1 MFKGAMKELRGSTV
15 VNIDARVL
23 SCYSG
28 FQKGINHGA
37 KLNIEVGSFWEV
49 RGGLEEV
56 SVVLRW
62 FLENQGGPVRGFKG
76 PGKISGPMWLYLS
89 VCILP

>member
-37 KLNIEVGSFWEV
+37 KLNIEVWRKVLFRKLEGAWKKLVWFS
-49 RGGLEEV
+49 GG
-56 SVVLRW
+56 
-62 FLENQGGPVRGFKG
+62 F
-76 PGKISGPMWLYLS
+76 
-89 VCILP
+89 